1 MWYVYIVQC
10 EDSSFYTGTTDDP
23 ERRFKEHSTK
33 RGGRYT
39 KLHRGVELLYTE
51 AFPTKREALD
61 RERQIKGWR
70 REKKI
75 NLIKF
80 GKPILN

>member
-1 MWYVYIVQC
+1 MWYVYILQC
-10 EDSSFYTGTTDDP
+10 KDGSFYTGVTTEVP
-23 ERRFKEHSTK
+23 RRFHEHATHI
-33 RGGRYT
+33 GGRYT
-39 KLHRGVELLYTE
+39 RSHPVEKIVYTE
-51 AFPTKREALD
+51 TAVSQSEALK

-80 GKPILN
+80 GKPMI